1 MVVSMLHSRA
11 RRRSSS
17 MLMPSRRRTP
27 RMLRRHRRWK
37 TSSRSSWEGVMGQ
50 DSAPYN
56 RTESTTLPYMRVLVR
71 VEISLLHQSFA
82 ARCTAA
88 PAAVSC

>member
-1 MVVSMLHSRA
+1 MVVPILHSCV

-17 MLMPSRRRTP
+17 MPMPSRRRTP

-37 TSSRSSWEGVMGQ
+37 TSSRCSWEGVMGQ

-56 RTESTTLPYMRVLVR
+56 RTESTKLPYMRVLVR
-71 VEISLLHQSFA
+71 VEMSLL
-82 ARCTAA
+82 R
-88 PAAVSC
+88 